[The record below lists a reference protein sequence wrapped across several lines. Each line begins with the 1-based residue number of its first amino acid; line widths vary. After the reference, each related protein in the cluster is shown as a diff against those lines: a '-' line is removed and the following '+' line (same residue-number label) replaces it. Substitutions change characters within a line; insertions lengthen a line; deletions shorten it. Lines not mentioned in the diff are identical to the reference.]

1 MGKPFFG
8 ANSLLDDP
16 LVTTV
21 VSVAADAAFPV
32 ANLND
37 DREWSPYKMG
47 SSNVTLTITSDAGVG
62 NTRTVDYFMLVGHD
76 LFNPN
81 LDGLGPITSLFFERS
96 ADGVVFTTIFAIT
109 PASLPVGSIAD
120 NKIIARFFTTPI
132 VDRAFRLRIERPANA
147 FIASLGELQY
157 GKAVQIPTG
166 VQRGFDPNVESTQVR
181 RTQSQTGN
189 ILGATERF
197 ADRSAAIAISLLSTA
212 FIDGTALGDFKDFWD
227 NHASKMLPFL
237 WHWNPDA
244 DVSANPGQFEKDA
257 FFAIIE
263 PQTRIARPLSSQIAT
278 GLRDLNFNVVGLKE
292 E

>member
-8 ANSLLDDP
+8 ADSLLDDSA
-16 LVTTV
+16 VTNT
-21 VSVAADAAFPV
+21 VSVAADAAFPFS
-32 ANLND
+32 NINND
-37 DREWSPYKMG
+37 RSWSPYKMG
-47 SSNVTLTITSDAGVG
+47 SSVTTVIVTSDAGVG
-62 NTRTVDYFMLVGHD
+62 NTRTIDYFMLVGHD
-76 LFNPN
+76 LFDPS

-96 ADGVVFTTIFAIT
+96 ADAAAWSTVFSIVPGST
-109 PASLPVGSIAD
+109 PTGSIVD

-157 GKAVQIPTG
+157 GRAVQIPTG
-166 VQRGFDPNVESTQVR
+166 VQRGFDPNVEAMHVR

-197 ADRSAAIAISLLSTA
+197 TDRSAAIAIALLATS
-212 FIDGTALGDFKDFWD
+212 FIDGTSLGDFKEFWD

-244 DVSANPGQFEKDA
+244 DPNANPGDFEKDA
-257 FFAIIE
+257 FFAIID
-263 PQTRIARPLSSQIAT
+263 PQTRISRPLSTQIAA
-278 GLRDLNFNVVGLKE
+278 GLRDLNFNVVGPKE
-292 E
+292 K